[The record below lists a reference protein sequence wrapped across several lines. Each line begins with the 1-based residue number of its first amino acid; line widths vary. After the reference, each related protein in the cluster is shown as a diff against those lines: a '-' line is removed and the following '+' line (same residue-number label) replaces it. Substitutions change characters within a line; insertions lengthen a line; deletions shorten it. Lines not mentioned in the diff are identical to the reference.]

1 MPRSPLSLAP
11 RRAPVLRLL
20 GWVALVVFATR
31 ASCLSKEMEFDCA
44 ELGPGATQSYVQT
57 FAVRNE
63 FVTQLVVA
71 VDASNPGTANAPMCH
86 VKWTVSGRL
95 AGRSKVL
102 FRHEDDPAVS
112 TNGVAFDGASPD
124 GSKLLLDFF
133 TASDNH
139 TGHRPVVYDFVTG
152 NWQMRDV
159 GTRVTRNLQRCDYF
173 TMIQGVTDEGD
184 VVLYVPTSIYVD
196 AGCPDQGEWLLN
208 MKTDTI
214 TRLDKANAPSKTQSP
229 R

>member
-1 MPRSPLSLAP
+1 LS
-11 RRAPVLRLL
+11 LL
-20 GWVALVVFATR
+20 GWLALVVFATT

-57 FAVRNE
+57 FAVKNK

-71 VDASNPGTANAPMCH
+71 VDANNPGTADTPKCH
-86 VKWTVSGRL
+86 VKWTVSGKL

-102 FRHEDDPAVS
+102 FRHENDPEYS
-112 TNGVAFDGASPD
+112 TNGVAFDGTSPD

-133 TASDNH
+133 TAAGDY
-139 TGHRPVVYDFVTG
+139 TGHRPVVYDFITG
-152 NWQMRDV
+152 TWRIRDV
-159 GTRVTRNLQRCDYF
+159 GIRVTRNLPPCDYF
-173 TMIQGVTDEGD
+173 TMIQNVTDEGD
-184 VVLYVPTSIYVD
+184 VVLYVPKSIHVD

-214 TRLDKANAPSKTQSP
+214 TRLDKANAPPKTQSP